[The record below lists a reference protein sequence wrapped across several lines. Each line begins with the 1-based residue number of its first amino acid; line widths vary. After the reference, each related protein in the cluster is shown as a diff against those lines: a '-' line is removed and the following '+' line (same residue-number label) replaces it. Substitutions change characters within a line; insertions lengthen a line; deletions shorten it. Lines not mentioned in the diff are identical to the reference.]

1 MVEEQTPGTT
11 PEEGNVTIAEHTDT
25 PLSLTKLEDQTST
38 NDDEIAGEGNLVRKS
53 ESQGA
58 SDADENGGETATP
71 VTAPNELAKVPFEQ
85 TALPMPTI
93 SLPEGDETGSEDEGI
108 SNSKTPPSRASSYQ
122 ERELP
127 ALPTAESP
135 ASPSIPRGI
144 PIALGVGGSDLP
156 SSISG
161 SSPPKT
167 PTRTSSRNATTTAST
182 VNQRRV
188 TSASLEQSN
197 ASGQVTISSMV
208 FVVQAL
214 ESIGSSKEARRR
226 KQLSDSVQW
235 ALDAI
240 GETAPEPPADPNI
253 VFEPLQIACMTGNPQ
268 LATTALDCI
277 GKLISYSYFSI
288 TPLHMDDDREQYQP
302 QPLIERAIET
312 ICDCFLGDSTP
323 DTVQLQIVKALL
335 AAISNDKVVVHG
347 AGLLKAIRQTYN
359 IFLLSRNS
367 ANQQTAQ
374 GTLTQM
380 VHTVFERV
388 ESRLAAKEAKL
399 SKSKNGSSSALS
411 VQIPHRVS
419 DTASTKDELESA
431 PPLGDSTVS
440 QEKITLQSFENRK
453 SFDDERIT
461 DAAPTTVNRTPKKNR
476 GRPSSSSDAASD
488 SADSAQEEEDEVFV
502 KDAFLVFRAMCK
514 LSIKTLPPEQI
525 ADLKSHGMRSKLLS
539 LHLIHV
545 ILLHHMHVFISPSS
559 TIKSSSGGEPTGFI
573 HAIKQYLCLSLSR
586 NAASAVGHVFDV
598 CCEIFW
604 LILSN
609 MRVMLKKEIEVFLK
623 EIYLTILDNRHS
635 SVQQKTYLL
644 HVLERLCSDPRALVE
659 IYLNYDCDGSALDNM
674 FQRLIEHLARIATS
688 HVPITDIQL
697 QQYQEQQKSK
707 PAHRGPP
714 SLPPSLSTASLS
726 ATSAAPWSQKELV
739 DALRQSADLEEGGR
753 DSLDNPLPT
762 PRVSTVATPT
772 TTTPH
777 TEFADFNGTL
787 DDPNQLE
794 KAKQRKTALMEAIRQ
809 FNFKPKRGIKT
820 LIEHGFIKSSSPEDI
835 AEYLL
840 KGPSALDKAMIGEYL
855 GEAHT
860 ENVATM
866 HAFVDLMDFA
876 QMRFVD
882 ALRRFLQSFRLPGE
896 AQKIDRFMLKFAER
910 YISGN
915 PNAFANADTA
925 YVLAYSVIMLNTDQ
939 HSDKLKGKARMTK
952 EDFIK
957 NNRGINDDAD
967 LPGEY
972 LGSIYDEIRGNEI
985 VLEGE
990 REASKIDLTAHPSG
1004 GIVEGIGRVI
1014 YNAGRDLE
1022 RDAYVI
1028 ASNEMANKTEQ
1039 LFKSLLKAQRK
1050 GGTQPVLPKFI
1061 SASSSKHVGPMF
1073 EVTWMSFLSSLSGA
1087 AQESNDVETI
1097 RLCMEGFRLAI
1108 RIACFFELETCRI
1121 AFVSALAKFTHLNNL
1136 SEMKGKNVEALK
1148 ALLDVAQT
1156 EGNMLKTSWR
1166 DVLTC
1171 ISQLERFQLI
1181 SSGVDEGAVPD
1192 VTQGRIIH
1200 SDDSS
1205 RPRSSFSSQR
1215 PASVRSR
1222 GRTSSH
1228 HTAYAAEVAEESR
1241 SREVVIAVDRIFA
1254 NTSKLNG
1261 PAIVNFVEALSEVS
1275 WQEIQSSGQSEHPR
1289 MFSLQKLV
1297 EISYY
1302 NMDRIRVEWSSI
1314 WSILGE
1320 HFNQVGCH
1328 ANTNVVFFALDSL
1341 RQLSMQFLEKP
1352 ELPHFKF
1359 QKDFLRPFEHVMSNS
1374 TAVPVKDMV
1383 LSCLSQMLQA
1393 RGDNIRSGWGTMFGV
1408 FTTAAKENYASIVNL
1423 AFDSVKRI
1431 YRDRFGVIVQQ
1442 GTFSDMI
1449 ICLTQFAKNQ
1459 RFPQIALKAI
1469 ETLKGTVRVM
1479 LACPECPLS
1488 QNASGRLPQDSTAVR
1503 TVQEDPMVKF
1513 WFPVL
1518 FAFHDILMTGED
1530 LEARTRALGYLFDV
1544 LVKYGGDF
1552 PPDFWDTICQELL
1565 FPIFLVL
1572 KSRSEMV
1579 QFNSQEQVGL
1589 WLSTTMIQALRNLIA
1604 LLTHYFDLLERM
1616 LDGFLDLLV
1625 TCICQENDTIAR
1637 IGSSCLQQLILQSV
1651 TKLKPQHW
1659 SKIVSAFVQLFE
1671 ITTANQLF
1679 SALATGNGRNPS
1691 VGSAISPSGSG
1702 PTVGSLSQAIVDE
1715 DEEDNTLAIGGL
1727 SSGIVE
1733 GNHDDD
1739 GDEGVDGI
1747 RNPLTAELEDYK
1759 PQQLPQQPVVT
1770 AARRRF
1776 FNKIITKC
1784 VLQLL
1789 MIETVSEL
1797 FQNDQVY
1804 DKIPSAELLR
1814 LMALLKKSFSFA
1826 RRFNSDK
1833 ELRMKLW
1840 REGFMKQP
1848 PNLLKQESGSASTY
1862 VSILL
1867 RMYHDEKRERRESRA
1882 AIEDA
1887 LVPLCVDIIRGYV
1900 VLDEDTQQRNILA
1913 WRPVVVDV
1921 LEGYNNFPE
1930 ADFARHIDTFYP
1942 LAVDLLS
1949 RELGRDSRLALQS
1962 LLRRVGEVR
1971 GLGVMGRGRGGRRGS
1986 ELSMRNGTTGLRTR
2000 RLSHAQG

>member
-1 MVEEQTPGTT
+1 
-11 PEEGNVTIAEHTDT
+11 
-25 PLSLTKLEDQTST
+25 
-38 NDDEIAGEGNLVRKS
+38 
-53 ESQGA
+53 
-58 SDADENGGETATP
+58 
-71 VTAPNELAKVPFEQ
+71 
-85 TALPMPTI
+85 MPTI
-93 SLPEGDETGSEDEGI
+93 SLPEGDAVRSENDSI
-108 SNSKTPPSRASSYQ
+108 SRPQTPPSRASSFHSVQ
-122 ERELP
+122 DRELP
-127 ALPTAESP
+127 PIPTDQSP
-135 ASPSIPRGI
+135 ATPSASKAIADGI
-144 PIALGVGGSDLP
+144 PLP
-156 SSISG
+156 IG
-161 SSPPKT
+161 ADGLDQPKSSPEPPLT
-167 PTRTSSRNATTTAST
+167 PTRTSSWNAPTSVSGQA
-182 VNQRRV
+182 RGRV
-188 TSASLEQSN
+188 TSEALATNN
-197 ASGQVTISSMV
+197 AAGQVTISSMV

-214 ESIGSSKEARRR
+214 ETIGASKEAKKR
-226 KQLSDSVQW
+226 KQLSDAVQK
-235 ALDAI
+235 AVDAI
-240 GETAPEPPADPNI
+240 RETAPEPPADPNV
-253 VFEPLQIACMTGNPQ
+253 VFEPLRLACTSTNSQ
-268 LATTALDCI
+268 LVTTALDCI

-288 TPLHMDDDREQYQP
+288 VPPHVHEGQEQP

-312 ICDCFLGDSTP
+312 ICDCFKGDSTP

-335 AAISNDKVVVHG
+335 AAVLNDKVVVHG

-359 IFLLSRNS
+359 IFLLSRSS

-388 ESRLAAKEAKL
+388 KVRLAVKEAHAGQ
-399 SKSKNGSSSALS
+399 KNESALS
-411 VQIPHRVS
+411 VQIPHS
-419 DTASTKDELESA
+419 DNDSTGNKDESIS
-431 PPLGDSTVS
+431 PPPSGDSGP

-461 DAAPTTVNRTPKKNR
+461 DAAPTTVNRNR
-476 GRPSSSSDAASD
+476 KHLAGTYSDAASD
-488 SADSAQEEEDEVFV
+488 SSESSQEDEDEVYI

-514 LSIKTLPPEQI
+514 LSIKTLPAEQI

-545 ILLHHMHVFISPSS
+545 ILLNHINVFVSPLS

-573 HAIKQYLCLSLSR
+573 HAVKQYLCLSLSR
-586 NAASAVGHVFDV
+586 NAASAVGHVFEV

-623 EIYLTILDNRHS
+623 EIYLTILDNKHS
-635 SVQQKTYLL
+635 SVQQKTCLL
-644 HVLERLCSDPRALVE
+644 NILEKLCSDPRALVE
-659 IYLNYDCDGSALDNM
+659 IYLNYDCDDSALDNM
-674 FQRLIEHLARIATS
+674 FQRLIEHLAKIATS
-688 HVPITDIQL
+688 HVPITDVQL
-697 QQYQEQQKSK
+697 HAYVEQAQKGKSVSGY
-707 PAHRGPP
+707 RGSS
-714 SLPPSLSTASLS
+714 SLPPSLSTASI
-726 ATSAAPWSQKELV
+726 AAAPTTPVEPTFPQEFPLKKQSLDCLVNVLQSMVEWSQKDLA
-739 DALRQSADLEEGGR
+739 DALQHTADMEDGGR
-753 DSLDNPLPT
+753 DSLDNSHPSQT
-762 PRVSTVATPT
+762 PRVSTVITPT
-772 TTTPH
+772 ATTPH
-777 TEFADFNGTL
+777 NELANDSNGSSL
-787 DDPNQLE
+787 DDYNELE
-794 KAKQRKTALMEAIRQ
+794 KAKQRKTALMESIRQ
-809 FNFKPKRGIKT
+809 FNFKPKRGVKA
-820 LIEHGFIKSSSPEDI
+820 LIQHGFIESSAPEDI
-835 AEYLL
+835 ATFLL
-840 KGPSALDKAMIGEYL
+840 KGPIALDKAMIGEYL
-855 GEAHT
+855 GEGHA
-860 ENVATM
+860 ENIAIM
-866 HAFVDLMDFA
+866 HSFVDMMDFTK
-876 QMRFVD
+876 MRFVD

-939 HSDKLKGKARMTK
+939 HSEKLKGKARMTK

-957 NNRGINDDAD
+957 NNRGINDNAD
-967 LPGEY
+967 LPEEY
-972 LGSIYDEIRGNEI
+972 LGSIYDEIRTNEI

-990 REASKIDLTAHPSG
+990 REASKIDFNAHTSG
-1004 GIVEGIGRVI
+1004 GLVEGIGRVI

-1039 LFKSLLKAQRK
+1039 LFKSLLKAQKR
-1050 GGTQPVLPKFI
+1050 GNSASGLPRYI
-1061 SASSSKHVGPMF
+1061 SASSSRHVGPMF
-1073 EVTWMSFLSSLSGA
+1073 EVSWMSFLSSLSGS
-1087 AQESNDVETI
+1087 AQESNDVATI
-1097 RLCMEGFRLAI
+1097 RQCMEGFRLAI
-1108 RIACFFELETCRI
+1108 KIACTFELETERT

-1136 SEMKGKNVEALK
+1136 SEMKAKNVEALR
-1148 ALLDVAQT
+1148 ALLDVALT
-1156 EGNMLKTSWR
+1156 EGNLLKSSWW
-1166 DVLTC
+1166 DVLMC

-1181 SSGVDEGAVPD
+1181 SGGVDEGALPD

-1200 SDDSS
+1200 SDDASIK
-1205 RPRSSFSSQR
+1205 PRASISSQR
-1215 PASVRSR
+1215 PSSVRTR
-1222 GRTSSH
+1222 GRAHSTY
-1228 HTAYAAEVAEESR
+1228 TTYAAEVAEESR
-1241 SREVVIAVDRIFA
+1241 SQEMVNAVERIFF

-1261 PAIVNFVEALSEVS
+1261 AAIVSFVDALSKVS

-1297 EISYY
+1297 EISYH
-1302 NMDRIRVEWSSI
+1302 NMDRIRVEWSTI
-1314 WSILGE
+1314 WAILGE

-1328 ANTNVVFFALDSL
+1328 PNTHIVFFALDSL
-1341 RQLSMQFLEKP
+1341 RQLAMQFLEKP

-1359 QKDFLRPFEHVMSNS
+1359 QKEFLKPFEHVMTNS
-1374 TAVPVKDMV
+1374 TVVPVKDMV
-1383 LSCLSQMLQA
+1383 LSCLHQMLSA

-1408 FTTAAKENYASIVNL
+1408 FTTAAKENYPSIVNQ
-1423 AFDSVKRI
+1423 AFDSVRKI

-1442 GTFSDMI
+1442 GSFPDMI
-1449 ICLTQFAKNQ
+1449 ICLTQFSKNQ
-1459 RFPQIALKAI
+1459 RFQKVSLQAI
-1469 ETLKGTVRVM
+1469 ETLKGTVPVM

-1488 QNASGRLPQDSTAVR
+1488 QTSKGSAPVR
-1503 TVQEDPMVKF
+1503 TINDDPMVTF

-1530 LEARTRALGYLFDV
+1530 LEARTRALSYLFDT
-1544 LVKYGGDF
+1544 LVSHGAGF
-1552 PPDFWDTICQELL
+1552 PPDFWDTVCHELL

-1604 LLTHYFDLLERM
+1604 LLTHFFDQLERM
-1616 LDGFLDLLV
+1616 LENFLELLV

-1651 TKLKPQHW
+1651 NKLQPEHW
-1659 SKIVSAFVQLFE
+1659 SKIVTAFVQLFE
-1671 ITTANQLF
+1671 TTTANQLF
-1679 SALATGNGRNPS
+1679 SAIPTGGRNTSSTQPVAS
-1691 VGSAISPSGSG
+1691 ISEAA
-1702 PTVGSLSQAIVDE
+1702 TDEE
-1715 DEEDNTLAIGGL
+1715 DEENNSLAIGGL
-1727 SSGIVE
+1727 SSGNAEEADEEAHE
-1733 GNHDDD
+1733 G
-1739 GDEGVDGI
+1739 EEAM
-1747 RNPLTAELEDYK
+1747 RNPIIAELEDYR

-1804 DKIPSAELLR
+1804 NQIPSAELLR

-1840 REGFMKQP
+1840 REGFMRQP

-1867 RMYHDEKRERRESRA
+1867 RMYHDEKPERRQSKA

-1887 LVPLCVDIIRGYV
+1887 LIPLCVDIIRGFV
-1900 VLDEDTQQRNILA
+1900 VLDEETQQRNILA

-1921 LEGYNNFPE
+1921 LEGYTNFPE
-1930 ADFARHIDTFYP
+1930 ADFSRHIETFYP
-1942 LAVDLLS
+1942 LSVDLLS
-1949 RELGRDSRLALQS
+1949 RELGPETRIALQS
-1962 LLRRVGEVR
+1962 LLRRIGEVKS
-1971 GLGVMGRGRGGRRGS
+1971 LGVMSRGRGGRRGS
-1986 ELSMRNGTTGLRTR
+1986 ELSVRNGVTGLKTR